1 MPVTI
6 GSAAINS
13 NERTSDTDRAG
24 NEAAEGESQADD
36 HSHDTNPADSRLF
49 PDVTEAPADFRL
61 FPDASLADGLSIIQ
75 QWFGTIGSPG
85 FPSKRVTSMD
95 LTCIAEFMDTKK
107 TECLS
112 KKNADMKT
120 LLDLLD
126 KYFHALTSARE
137 KETCGGDEQDCD
149 EMATGASV
157 SQADNDSR
165 GISIKDG
172 AEPKPVKKRTSDA
185 SSSQAGKRMQL
196 RCPPSTLLALIQ
208 TDVVSHIL
216 GFVGKLG
223 EEKRFQNVRNQL
235 LQLPFSAH
243 VGKVDSRGQSS
254 SSGGKVTAV
263 SAGVAHKSVAGNTG
277 NTAAASSHDSSLP
290 QNSFKR
296 VAGNT
301 GNTAAASSHDSSL
314 PQNAFKRKRNELYDE
329 SQQGPSGKAATF
341 QGSQAL
347 NSKRNGSQQKRAQT
361 RLPPA
366 GPYVPFTVSSKKLDA
381 SGKPV
386 YTSATTSWGSWMS
399 CFDR

>member
-49 PDVTEAPADFRL
+49 PDVTEALADFRL

-95 LTCIAEFMDTKK
+95 LTCIEEFIDAKK

-126 KYFHALTSARE
+126 KYFHGLTSARE

-157 SQADNDSR
+157 SQADNDGR

-223 EEKRFQNVRNQL
+223 DEKRFQNVRNQL

-254 SSGGKVTAV
+254 SSGSKATAV
-263 SAGVAHKSVAGNTG
+263 SAGVAHKSVAGNTV
-277 NTAAASSHDSSLP
+277 NTAAASSQSKSLALLPRPSAVDQTTHDSSSRQIPL
-290 QNSFKR
+290 
-296 VAGNT
+296 
-301 GNTAAASSHDSSL
+301 
-314 PQNAFKRKRNELYDE
+314 KRKKNELYDE
-329 SQQGPSGKAATF
+329 SQMGSSGKAAIF
-341 QGSQAL
+341 QGSQAQ
-347 NSKRNGSQQKRAQT
+347 NSKRTAPQQKRAQT

-381 SGKPV
+381 SGQPA
-386 YTSATTSWGSWMS
+386 YTSETTSWGSWMS

>member
-24 NEAAEGESQADD
+24 NEAAEGESQAHD
-36 HSHDTNPADSRLF
+36 HSHDTHPADSRLF

-95 LTCIAEFMDTKK
+95 LTCIEEFIDAKK

-172 AEPKPVKKRTSDA
+172 AEPKPVKRRTSDA
-185 SSSQAGKRMQL
+185 SSSQAGKRMRL

-216 GFVGKLG
+216 GFCWLAD
-223 EEKRFQNVRNQL
+223 EKRFQNVRNQL
-235 LQLPFSAH
+235 LQSPSSAL
-243 VGKVDSRGQSS
+243 VGNVDSRGQSS
-254 SSGGKVTAV
+254 SSGSKATAV
-263 SAGVAHKSVAGNTG
+263 SAGVAHKSVAGNTV
-277 NTAAASSHDSSLP
+277 NTAAASSQSKSFVLLPMPSAVDQTTHDSSSRQIFL
-290 QNSFKR
+290 
-296 VAGNT
+296 
-301 GNTAAASSHDSSL
+301 
-314 PQNAFKRKRNELYDE
+314 KRKKNQLYDE
-329 SQQGPSGKAATF
+329 SQMGPSGKAAIF
-341 QGSQAL
+341 QGSQAQ
-347 NSKRNGSQQKRAQT
+347 NSKRTAPQQKRAQT

-366 GPYVPFTVSSKKLDA
+366 GPYVPFTVSSKRLDA
-381 SGKPV
+381 KGKPV
-386 YTSATTSWGSWMS
+386 YISATTSWGSWMS

>member
-24 NEAAEGESQADD
+24 NEAAEGESQAHD

-49 PDVTEAPADFRL
+49 PDVTEALADFRL

-112 KKNADMKT
+112 KKNAEMKT

-185 SSSQAGKRMQL
+185 SSSQAGKRMRL

-223 EEKRFQNVRNQL
+223 DEKRFQNVRNQL

-243 VGKVDSRGQSS
+243 VAR
-254 SSGGKVTAV
+254 
-263 SAGVAHKSVAGNTG
+263 
-277 NTAAASSHDSSLP
+277 
-290 QNSFKR
+290 
-296 VAGNT
+296 
-301 GNTAAASSHDSSL
+301 
-314 PQNAFKRKRNELYDE
+314 
-329 SQQGPSGKAATF
+329 QG
-341 QGSQAL
+341 
-347 NSKRNGSQQKRAQT
+347 
-361 RLPPA
+361 
-366 GPYVPFTVSSKKLDA
+366 
-381 SGKPV
+381 
-386 YTSATTSWGSWMS
+386 
-399 CFDR
+399 

>member
-1 MPVTI
+1 VPVTI

-24 NEAAEGESQADD
+24 NEAAEGESQAHD

-137 KETCGGDEQDCD
+137 KETCGGDEQVCD

-185 SSSQAGKRMQL
+185 SSSQAGKRMRL

-223 EEKRFQNVRNQL
+223 DEKRFQNVRNQL

-263 SAGVAHKSVAGNTG
+263 SAGVAHKSVAGNTV
-277 NTAAASSHDSSLP
+277 NTAAAVSSQRKSFALLPRPSAVDQTTHDSSSRQIPL
-290 QNSFKR
+290 
-296 VAGNT
+296 
-301 GNTAAASSHDSSL
+301 
-314 PQNAFKRKRNELYDE
+314 KRKKNELYDE
-329 SQQGPSGKAATF
+329 SQMGSSGKAAIF
-341 QGSQAL
+341 QGSQAQ
-347 NSKRNGSQQKRAQT
+347 NSKRTAPQQKRAQT

-381 SGKPV
+381 SGQPV
-386 YTSATTSWGSWMS
+386 YTSETTSWGSWMS

>member
-1 MPVTI
+1 VRVTI

-49 PDVTEAPADFRL
+49 PDVTKAPADFRL
-61 FPDASLADGLSIIQ
+61 FSDASLAHGLSIIQ
-75 QWFGTIGSPG
+75 QWFGTIGSPA
-85 FPSKRVTSMD
+85 FPSKLVTSMD
-95 LTCIAEFMDTKK
+95 LTCIGEFIETKK

-112 KKNADMKT
+112 NKNADMNYNQT
-120 LLDLLD
+120 ILDLLD
-126 KYFHALTSARE
+126 KYFDALTSARD
-137 KETCGGDEQDCD
+137 KGTCGGDEQDCD
-149 EMATGASV
+149 EMATAASV
-157 SQADNDSR
+157 SQAENDTR
-165 GISIKDG
+165 DISIEDG
-172 AEPKPVKKRTSDA
+172 AEQKRVKRTTSHT
-185 SSSQAGKRMQL
+185 SSTQAGKRMRL

-216 GFVGKLG
+216 GFCWLAD
-223 EEKRFQNVRNQL
+223 EKRFQNVRNQL
-235 LQLPFSAH
+235 LQSPSSAL
-243 VGKVDSRGQSS
+243 VGTVDSREQSS
-254 SSGGKVTAV
+254 SSGSQVTAV
-263 SAGVAHKSVAGNTG
+263 SSGVAHKSVARNTG

-290 QNSFKR
+290 QN
-296 VAGNT
+296 
-301 GNTAAASSHDSSL
+301 
-314 PQNAFKRKRNELYDE
+314 PFKRKRNQLYDE
-329 SQQGPSGKAATF
+329 SQKGPSGKAATF

-347 NSKRNGSQQKRAQT
+347 NSKRNGPQQKRAQT

-386 YTSATTSWGSWMS
+386 YTSETTSWGSWMS